1 MYTVDQLSQLTYDQR
16 VTLRE
21 GDWSLNVRDEFKG
34 MHRDEIKSALE
45 PKRNNLMFAFH
56 NAIRDFNF
64 SALIRVCNAFAC
76 SGVMYSGFRK
86 FDPRGA
92 VGTLHYENVM
102 YHDPTYEDM
111 TNTINYL
118 RTHGYEFV
126 VAESDEY
133 EKSVMLPNFQWK
145 DKTILMLGEESVGV
159 PAEYIDMADRIV
171 CIPMVGSVRS
181 LNVASAGHIL
191 AYDYQVKTGRF

>member
-1 MYTVDQLSQLTYDQR
+1 MEYTHEQR
-16 VTLRE
+16 VALRTA
-21 GDWSLNVRDEFKG
+21 DWSLNVRDEYKG
-34 MHRDEIKSALE
+34 LDKEGIREALA

-76 SGVMYSGFRK
+76 EGVMYSGFRK
-86 FDPRGA
+86 YDPRGA
-92 VGTLHYENVM
+92 VGTLHYENIF
-102 YHDPTYEDM
+102 YHDPSYEDM
-111 TNTINYL
+111 KHTINYL
-118 RTHGYEFV
+118 RAHDYQFV

-133 EKSVMLPNFQWK
+133 DKSELLPGFKWN

-159 PAEYIDMADRIV
+159 PQEYIDMADRIV
-171 CIPMVGSVRS
+171 SIPQIGSVRS

-191 AYDYQVKTGRF
+191 AYDYMIKTGRF